1 MIECGPNERKKRS
14 EGTAREIKAARGR
27 LSGWS
32 REISVFPLTK
42 LIIDVPGFL
51 QKGIMSPDFSC
62 PRISPQKWNR
72 DLDEKIRELI
82 KVRLENDS
90 HV

>member
-42 LIIDVPGFL
+42 LIIDVP
-51 QKGIMSPDFSC
+51 S
-62 PRISPQKWNR
+62 ISPRTFSKN
-72 DLDEKIRELI
+72 L
-82 KVRLENDS
+82 
-90 HV
+90 